1 MVVAASER
9 ENGRWLASRY
19 GPSDSRSIGARRL
32 EIVER
37 LVATTQHYDWGD
49 ERFIAELQGRPSMGA
64 PEAELWMGAHPK
76 APAVVAG
83 GGASLDD
90 LIAADPRTTLG
101 EAVAER
107 FAGLPFLAK
116 VLAADQPLSIQAHP
130 STAQARAGF
139 ERENAAGVALDSPGR
154 TYRDANH
161 KPELICALTPFE
173 AKCGFRSLDATRELF
188 TALGGDDLAPVRER
202 LAADGPANEV
212 LADVLAWL
220 LRSRGGVGVDLASA
234 TVDAAAAVLA
244 GGPYEPELRWTNEIA
259 RFHPGDVGVV
269 VALLLN
275 HVVLEPG
282 QAVFL
287 GAGNLHAYLR
297 GAGIELMANSDN
309 VVRGGLTSKH
319 IDVEELI
326 DVVDCT
332 PIEPPIQEA
341 SGCLHTFDTPVP
353 EFSLTRV
360 VVADDVR
367 LRVRGPEILIVTEG
381 IVEFVTQAGEELAVQ
396 AGEPVWVPASD
407 GCYLARGGGVF
418 YRCAV
423 GRL

>member
-1 MVVAASER
+1 MGGS
-9 ENGRWLASRY
+9 
-19 GPSDSRSIGARRL
+19 SDSRSIGARRL

-49 ERFIAELQGRPSMGA
+49 DRFIAELQRRSASGA

-76 APAVVAG
+76 APAMTAG
-83 GGASLDD
+83 SGTALDV
-90 LIAADPRTTLG
+90 LIDADPQAALG
-101 EAVAER
+101 DAVANR

-116 VLAADQPLSIQAHP
+116 VLAAHQPLSIQAHP
-130 STAQARAGF
+130 SATQAAAGF
-139 ERENAAGVALDSPGR
+139 ERENEAGLALDSPLR
-154 TYRDANH
+154 TYRDPNH

-173 AKCGFRSLDATRELF
+173 AKCGFRSLDATRDLF
-188 TALGGDDLAPVRER
+188 DALGGDALAPVRDR
-202 LAADGPANEV
+202 LAAPGSASAV
-212 LADVLAWL
+212 LADLLAWL
-220 LRSRGGVGVDLASA
+220 LRSHDGLGVDLA
-234 TVDAAAAVLA
+234 AAAVEAATSATA
-244 GGPYEPELRWTNEIA
+244 GGPYERDLQWTGEMA

-319 IDVEELI
+319 VDVEELI

-332 PIEPPIQEA
+332 PIDPPVQDA
-341 SGCLHTFDTPVP
+341 TGCIHTFDSPVP
-353 EFSLTRV
+353 EFALTRV
-360 VVADDVR
+360 LVADDLR

-381 IVEFVTQAGEELAVQ
+381 IVEFVTQAGDELAVE

-418 YRCAV
+418 YRATV

>member
-1 MVVAASER
+1 M
-9 ENGRWLASRY
+9 
-19 GPSDSRSIGARRL
+19 
-32 EIVER
+32 ER

-49 ERFIAELQGRPSMGA
+49 ERFIAELQRRAASGL
-64 PEAELWMGAHPK
+64 PEAELWMGAHPT
-76 APAVVAG
+76 APAVLAG
-83 GGASLDD
+83 TGRSLDD
-90 LIAADPRTTLG
+90 VIAADPHVTLG
-101 EAVAER
+101 DAVSRR
-107 FAGLPFLAK
+107 FSGLPFLAK
-116 VLAADQPLSIQAHP
+116 VLAADRPLSIQAHP
-130 STAQARAGF
+130 SLAQARAGW
-139 ERENAAGVALDSPGR
+139 ERENRAGVPLDSPDR
-154 TYRDANH
+154 TYRDPNH

-188 TALGGDDLAPVRER
+188 DTLGGSGLAPVRER
-202 LAADGPANEV
+202 LAVDGPAASV
-212 LADVLAWL
+212 FADTLAWL
-220 LRSRGGVGVDLASA
+220 LRGRADRGPALAEA
-234 TVDAAAAVLA
+234 AVQAAADAPA
-244 GGPYEPELRWTNEIA
+244 GGPYGAELRWTAEIA
-259 RFHPGDVGVV
+259 QLHPGDVGVV

-319 IDVEELI
+319 IDIEELL

-332 PIEPPIQEA
+332 PIVPPVQQA
-341 SGCLHTFDTPVP
+341 VGCLHTFDAPVP

-360 VVADDVR
+360 TVADDVR
-367 LRVRGPEILIVTEG
+367 LNVQGPEILVVTEG
-381 IVEFVTQAGEELAVQ
+381 IVEFVTQAGQQVAVE

-418 YRCAV
+418 YRAAA